1 MALKKPSELFGNKSE
16 DNNVPVIES
25 DNSFRDELI
34 KVESLSEQVIQ
45 LQQEL
50 SQKVIKNDLESL
62 VLSQINTM
70 QENFE
75 YLQND
80 FKKSNKK
87 DIVEFKGRVSELTEI
102 VGNLVENELPKYK
115 KQVTKNEV
123 NIGNKFDEL
132 KEVVEENIVAI
143 REDIDSKVNDIAE
156 VIDNNLEYFNNQ
168 LQETSAEVKETS
180 DTYNKLSK
188 IVESKVSKEN
198 EKLEEY
204 SQIIQSLHE
213 AFVELEKSLQE
224 KTLAYNQIIEEKFET
239 ISSDVNNK
247 IDSIDEDVDTFK
259 TQVSSDISSIK
270 ADVVINEQ
278 HIKNVDKYLQE
289 HHQELVDLKEEVF
302 DEIEKLPLGNLQENL
317 ERLEKKIDYIKETY
331 SKIEP
336 EVIVREVIKEG
347 LLNEPPNTKNSDPLT
362 PLDQKF
368 VTLDQLQEHYRLFI
382 NRIQQQLST
391 IGGGGET
398 RLKYLDDIVGIA
410 TNASAY
416 DGKFLKYDHSISK
429 FVFAT
434 AGGAGSQTLD
444 VTLGLGNTSTLG
456 MSVGVVTASYFVGN
470 GSLLTNIPGS
480 TNSGYANT
488 AGIATYATSA
498 GIATSVIGG
507 IASVTSLS
515 VSGIS
520 TLGTVQI
527 SSGIVTA
534 TVGVVTYYG
543 DGSKL
548 TGISAS
554 GGISSVSI
562 STNTTNQSQYL
573 TYVTGT
579 GNTTGFGIT
588 TTGLV
593 FNPSTGNLGIGTTN
607 PIGQLQVSSGP
618 VIIGSGTST
627 GTALQRLQVTGGAY
641 ISTSTGIGTTNPL
654 QSLHV
659 LGNLLV
665 AAGSSTGQH
674 ITQKAYELNS
684 GTLSWEGTAG
694 QLFSI
699 TNNLTSGS
707 IFSVND
713 VSGIPSIDVD
723 AGGTVSMVSYGGSVG
738 VGTTLATQKLHVQGN
753 VRITGGLYDSNNNV
767 GTAGSVL
774 SSTGS
779 GLSWIAAASGGGG
792 GISSVSISTNTTN
805 QSQYLTYVTGT
816 GSTTGFGVSL
826 TGLVFNPS
834 TNNLGIGTATPAFKA
849 DIAGDARVT
858 STNKMRFGG
867 TAGTTNFYI
876 QYNSTTN
883 SLDFVAG

>member
-1 MALKKPSELFGNKSE
+1 VALKKPSELFGNKSE

-87 DIVEFKGRVSELTEI
+87 DIIEFKGRVSELAEI

-224 KTLAYNQIIEEKFET
+224 ETLAYNQIIEEKFET

-270 ADVVINEQ
+270 ADVVIFEKHNKNTEKTIQEFSEQLSAISKIDESIEELNED
-278 HIKNVDKYLQE
+278 IGKLQNQYDGVSNQSIE
-289 HHQELVDLKEEVF
+289 TKKDLEVIERYIQNHHQKLVELKEEVF
-302 DEIEKLPLGNLQENL
+302 GEIEQIPVGNIQENL
-317 ERLEKKIDYIKETY
+317 ERLERKIDYIKETY

-347 LLNEPPNTKNSDPLT
+347 LLNDPPSTKNSDPLT

-488 AGIATYATSA
+488 AGIATYASTAGIATYATSS

-515 VSGIS
+515 VSDIS

-627 GTALQRLQVTGGAY
+627 GTASQRLQVTGGAY
-641 ISTSTGIGTTNPL
+641 VSGSVGIGTTNPIGQFQVGAGL
-654 QSLHV
+654 TQSLV
-659 LGNLLV
+659 V
-665 AAGSSTGQH
+665 TG
-674 ITQKAYELNS
+674 
-684 GTLSWEGTAG
+684 
-694 QLFSI
+694 
-699 TNNLTSGS
+699 
-707 IFSVND
+707 V
-713 VSGIPSIDVD
+713 
-723 AGGTVSMVSYGGSVG
+723 GSVG
-738 VGTTLATQKLHVQGN
+738 IGTTNPTQTLHVQGN
-753 VRITGGLYDSNNNV
+753 ARITGALRDSTNSP
-767 GTAGSVL
+767 GTSGQVL
-774 SSTGS
+774 QSTVS
-779 GLSWIAAASGGGG
+779 GTLWAAGG

-858 STNKMRFGG
+858 STNRMRFGG

>member
-1 MALKKPSELFGNKSE
+1 VALKKPSELFGNKSE

-779 GLSWIAAASGGGG
+779 GLSWIAAASGGG
-792 GISSVSISTNTTN
+792 ISSVSISTNTTN

>member
-1 MALKKPSELFGNKSE
+1 MALKKPSELFGNKSK

-87 DIVEFKGRVSELTEI
+87 DIIEFKGRVSELAEI

-204 SQIIQSLHE
+204 SQVIQSFHE

-224 KTLAYNQIIEEKFET
+224 ETLAYNQIIEEKFET

-398 RLKYLDDIVGIA
+398 CLKYLDDIVGIA

-488 AGIATYATSA
+488 AGIATYASTAGIATYATSS

-607 PIGQLQVSSGP
+607 PTSKLQVVGDVLISGITTTTRLNVGTGGTIINTTSSGL
-618 VIIGSGTST
+618 V
-627 GTALQRLQVTGGAY
+627 
-641 ISTSTGIGTTNPL
+641 GIGTTNPGATL
-654 QSLHV
+654 NVVPTSTSI
-659 LGNLLV
+659 
-665 AAGSSTGQH
+665 AG
-674 ITQKAYELNS
+674 LFS
-684 GTLSWEGTAG
+684 GT
-694 QLFSI
+694 
-699 TNNLTSGS
+699 TSG
-707 IFSVND
+707 D
-713 VSGIPSIDVD
+713 
-723 AGGTVSMVSYGGSVG
+723 M
-738 VGTTLATQKLHVQGN
+738 
-753 VRITGGLYDSNNNV
+753 VRITQLGTGNALVVEDSANPDSSPFV
-767 GTAGSVL
+767 VTGIGSV
-774 SSTGS
+774 
-779 GLSWIAAASGGGG
+779 
-792 GISSVSISTNTTN
+792 
-805 QSQYLTYVTGT
+805 
-816 GSTTGFGVSL
+816 
-826 TGLVFNPS
+826 
-834 TNNLGIGTATPAFKA
+834 GIGTASPAFTA